1 MGRFCVN
8 ISYNIGMQYAAEIL
22 PTVIRA
28 QGVAF
33 IHIMG
38 YVASIIAPFVVYLSV
53 ISPDLPLLILGAVGV
68 FGGALCLFLPETLD
82 HELPQTLKDG
92 EEFGRDQK
100 MWDFPCKSKKHDD
113 VSTNSFQRASTT
125 GASLRA
131 STRGEIGSNMLQ
143 RSVRSRMSLKA
154 IGEPAV

>member
-22 PTVIRA
+22 PTVVRA

-53 ISPDLPLLILGAVGV
+53 ISPDLPLLILGCVGIA
-68 FGGALCLFLPETLD
+68 GGALCLFLPETLD
-82 HELPQTLKDG
+82 HELPQTLNDG

-100 MWDFPCKSKKHDD
+100 MWDFPCKTK
-113 VSTNSFQRASTT
+113 
-125 GASLRA
+125 
-131 STRGEIGSNMLQ
+131 
-143 RSVRSRMSLKA
+143 
-154 IGEPAV
+154 